1 MSTKL
6 FTFHLTILC
15 LAASLLSVSNLFG
28 QPVKLPVIKE
38 VEKTLEKIEES
49 GPRKRLPEIEA
60 IGTPHVGISF
70 DEIWQTALQHNPS
83 IRQKQNLIAAAQG
96 ARQQAGLYPNPNMT
110 YAGDNLGVDSGAGK
124 HGLGVWQE
132 FVTADKKRL
141 DRNIAGYDI
150 AVARQEYDMECR
162 KLYNDLQIAFA
173 CMLHA
178 QIAVQI
184 ERYSESLS
192 DELLQAAIQLQKEGK
207 KKSIDVLQFRT
218 NVKESGLQ
226 VRLAEHNQRKAW
238 RELITVIGCT
248 DWPQQAVRGSLTENR
263 QPRNWDATWAALR
276 ADSPQLDVACLRA
289 RQAQANLARQTVERV
304 PNVTAGFSVAQ
315 DVTAKNTVPFVS
327 VSVPLKVFDRNQ
339 GNIRK
344 ARAELASANREVER
358 VLLSLHAELA
368 EVFCTF
374 QSAQESVLTYET
386 EILPDTFKALHEL
399 NDLYH
404 QGTIDYLELYTQRH
418 DVLSTL
424 LRYNDA
430 LKDQAVSATL
440 IDGMLLKGT
449 IKR

>member
-1 MSTKL
+1 MPPQL
-6 FTFHLTILC
+6 FLLRLSILC
-15 LAASLLSVSNLFG
+15 LAVYLCAVTNLFG
-28 QPVKLPVIKE
+28 QAVKLPVVKE
-38 VEKTLEKIEES
+38 VEKTLEKIEAS

-60 IGTPHVGISF
+60 IGTSHAGISF
-70 DEIWQTALQHNPS
+70 DEIWHTALQHNPS

-96 ARQQAGLYPNPNMT
+96 ARQQAGLYPNPTMT

-132 FVTADKKRL
+132 VVTADKKRL
-141 DRNIAGYDI
+141 ARNVAGYDV
-150 AVARQEYDMECR
+150 AVARQEYDMECQ

-184 ERYSESLS
+184 ERYTESLS
-192 DELLQAAIQLQKEGK
+192 GELLQAALQLQKEGK

-226 VRLAEHNQRKAW
+226 VRLAENNQRKAW
-238 RELITVIGCT
+238 RDLITVIGCI
-248 DWPQQAVRGSLTENR
+248 DWPQQTVRGSLAEKH

-276 ADSPQLDVACLRA
+276 ADSPQLDVAYLKA
-289 RQAQANLARQTVERV
+289 RQAQANLARQMAERV

-315 DVTAKNTVPFVS
+315 DITAKNTVPFVS
-327 VSVPLKVFDRNQ
+327 VTVPLKIFDRNQ
-339 GNIRK
+339 GNIRQ
-344 ARAELASANREVER
+344 ARAELIASHREVER
-358 VLLSLHAELA
+358 IMLALHSELA
-368 EVFCTF
+368 EVFCIY

-399 NDLYH
+399 SDLYH
-404 QGTIDYLELYTQRH
+404 HGTIDYLELYTQRH
-418 DVLSTL
+418 DVLATL

-440 IDGMLLKGT
+440 IDGLLLKGT